1 MGRELGRAT
10 IVYSGIYQPP
20 AMAEMTNRCYFL
32 PMHHVVFIVYP
43 GFELLDVS
51 GPAAV
56 FNSANHALD
65 QQGKPA
71 FYAVPLVS
79 TWGGTIESSS
89 GITVDTRPL
98 SDLKPGEAHTI
109 LVAGAEREPLMAAV
123 ADPTLRAALPQ
134 LIAGA
139 ERFGSVCSGG
149 FLLAALGLL
158 EGHRIATHWDSCKP
172 LSENF
177 PAVTVDPDA
186 LYVVDGRLWTSA
198 GVTTGIDMALAMIA
212 NDLDASIAGEVAKR
226 LILYARRPGYQS
238 QFSPVLQAQVKG
250 DSPFADLIGWIQAN
264 LDEPLDVPALANRAG
279 LSERTFHRK
288 FVAATGQTPARF
300 VETARLDAARLLLSR
315 GTSLKSVAAQVGLF
329 PAARFSEAF
338 ERRFGVAPR
347 LFREMHAEL

>member
-1 MGRELGRAT
+1 
-10 IVYSGIYQPP
+10 
-20 AMAEMTNRCYFL
+20 
-32 PMHHVVFIVYP
+32 MHTVVFIVYP

-56 FNSANHALD
+56 FNSANRALD

-71 FYAVPLVS
+71 FYVVTLVS
-79 TWGGTIESSS
+79 ASGGAIESSS

-98 SDLKPGEAHTI
+98 SDLKPGEAHTT

-134 LIAGA
+134 LTADA
-139 ERFGSVCSGG
+139 DRFGSVCSGG

-158 EGHRIATHWDSCKP
+158 DGHRIATHWDSCKP

-212 NDLDASIAGEVAKR
+212 NDLDAAIAGEVAKR

-264 LDEPLDVPALANRAG
+264 LDEPLDVPALADRAG

>member
-1 MGRELGRAT
+1 
-10 IVYSGIYQPP
+10 
-20 AMAEMTNRCYFL
+20 
-32 PMHHVVFIVYP
+32 MHTVVFIVYP

-56 FNSANHALD
+56 FNSANRALD

-71 FYAVPLVS
+71 FYVVTLVS
-79 TWGGTIESSS
+79 ASGGAIESSS

-98 SDLKPGEAHTI
+98 SDLKPGEAHTT

-134 LIAGA
+134 LTADA
-139 ERFGSVCSGG
+139 DRFGSVCSGG

-158 EGHRIATHWDSCKP
+158 DGHRIATHWDSCKP

-212 NDLDASIAGEVAKR
+212 NDLDAGIAGEVAKR

-264 LDEPLDVPALANRAG
+264 LDEPLDVPALADRAG

-329 PAARFSEAF
+329 PAVRLSEAF